1 MTINII
7 LVICCVCF
15 IFLLQRNI
23 RQSKKDKEE
32 IIQYLQNMLEGV
44 PNDYSCYED
53 NEKSRISYL
62 LKKLEAN
69 IQLSQDEAHREKEG
83 IKYMIANLS
92 HQLKT
97 PLANIKM
104 YEDFLEDNTLLVNQR
119 EQFQKKLRNQIGKIE
134 WILGSIIKCARL
146 EEGAISFEAE
156 MYPIKRT
163 IMQAMDTVALQAADK
178 NIEIISTEHIGEN
191 HLYHNQKW
199 TREVF
204 ENILENAIKYS
215 PEGSIIKI
223 SITQMETY
231 TKIVFEDNGIGI
243 KEEEY
248 VKIFQRFYRS
258 KDVENAEGS
267 GIGLYLCRLILEKEK
282 GNIVVESKYGK
293 GSKFSVFLLNKPP
306 QS

>member
-191 HLYHNQKW
+191 YLYHNQKW

-215 PEGSIIKI
+215 PE
-223 SITQMETY
+223 
-231 TKIVFEDNGIGI
+231 GIGI